1 MAKHMK
7 EQVWKPYTAEL
18 VRTTTIGIMARNDDE
33 ANRIAELL
41 ACGATSYGCHI
52 VNEAMCGGDD
62 DVSRVYLGNEF
73 TREDMNKEEC
83 IELLKVLED

>member
-7 EQVWKPYTAEL
+7 DSEWKPYTAEL

-33 ANRIAELL
+33 ARYIASLL

-62 DVSRVYLGNEF
+62 DVSSVYPGNRF

-83 IELLKVLED
+83 IELLKAEED